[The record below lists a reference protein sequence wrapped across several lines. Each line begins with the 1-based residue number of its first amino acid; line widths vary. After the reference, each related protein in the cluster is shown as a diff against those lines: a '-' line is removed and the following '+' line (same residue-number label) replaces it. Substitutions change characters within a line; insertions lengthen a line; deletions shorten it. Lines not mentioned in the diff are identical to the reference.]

1 MVSKIHLANIPESGN
16 VHTNSTCKQ
25 VSFLES
31 ISKFVHADAF
41 FIHDVLCRA
50 TREQSGEFVVKF
62 NESVGDSFTLKL
74 VSLQD

>member
-1 MVSKIHLANIPESGN
+1 MVSKIHPENISESWN

-50 TREQSGEFVVKF
+50 TREQSREFVVKL
-62 NESVGDSFTLKL
+62 NKSVGDGFTLEL
-74 VSLQD
+74 VGL